1 MTEEVTM
8 QPDEEG
14 AQEQAQVEETQA
26 QETQAEV
33 VIVVD
38 DVITVNPYASQTHL
52 PDENRIWPPPFV
64 KKHG

>member
-8 QPDEEG
+8 QPEDEAE
-14 AQEQAQVEETQA
+14 QEVQQEVQQEAQAQP
-26 QETQAEV
+26 V
-33 VIVVD
+33 VAVD
-38 DVITVNPYASQTHL
+38 DPYASQAHL

>member
-14 AQEQAQVEETQA
+14 AQEQAQLEEAQA
-26 QETQAEV
+26 QETQAEE
-33 VIVVD
+33 VIVVG
-38 DVITVNPYASQTHL
+38 DVIAVDPYASQAHL
-52 PDENRIWPPPFV
+52 SDENRIWPPPFV

>member
-33 VIVVD
+33 VITVG
-38 DVITVNPYASQTHL
+38 DVIAVNPYASQAHL
-52 PDENRIWPPPFV
+52 PDENRIWPPPPV
-64 KKHG
+64 KNHG